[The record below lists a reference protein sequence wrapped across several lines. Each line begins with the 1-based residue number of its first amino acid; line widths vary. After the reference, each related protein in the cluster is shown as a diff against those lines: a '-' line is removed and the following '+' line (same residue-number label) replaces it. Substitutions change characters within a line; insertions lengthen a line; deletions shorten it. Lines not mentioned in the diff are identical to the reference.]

1 MRRGKGFIH
10 QTSAS
15 HCSQQL
21 NYLIFNLFSKIL
33 HMYQF
38 ASALLSF
45 VLSPMLWIAL
55 LVLAGLLVQKKI
67 IKKICWISALL
78 VFLVFSNGWLLN
90 RYARN
95 FQPPPLS
102 LPKDV
107 VFSCG
112 VIPGGFA
119 SPDID
124 GNGIFNSTADRFIQ
138 ALTLFKKGHIKHI
151 IVSGGNG
158 KKEMSSFREAAWVK
172 EQFIILG
179 VPDSVIFVEDASNNT
194 RQNAANT
201 KKYWKAI
208 IFHLPTC
215 SSVQPII
222 FQGPNCFT
230 AKSGLAQLASHA
242 AILPEGAFQHWLT

>member
-1 MRRGKGFIH
+1 
-10 QTSAS
+10 
-15 HCSQQL
+15 
-21 NYLIFNLFSKIL
+21 
-33 HMYQF
+33 MYQF

-45 VLSPMLWIAL
+45 ILSPMLWVVL
-55 LVLAGLLVQKKI
+55 FVLAGLLVQKKI
-67 IKKICWISALL
+67 IKKIFWLIAALI
-78 VFLVFSNGWLLN
+78 FLVFSNAWLLN

-112 VIPGGFA
+112 IIPGGFA

-158 KKEMSSFREAAWVK
+158 KKEMSTFREAAWVK

-179 VPDSVIFVEDASNNT
+179 VPGDVIFVEDASNNT

-201 KKYWKAI
+201 KKILEANHFSPPYLLISSAH
-208 IFHLPTC
+208 HLPR
-215 SSVQPII
+215 
-222 FQGPNCFT
+222 
-230 AKSGLAQLASHA
+230 AQLLYSKMGVSTVGFPCSYIAGRGISTLA
-242 AILPEGAFQHWLT
+242 DLKPDFGVLNTWSVYLKETAGYLWYKR